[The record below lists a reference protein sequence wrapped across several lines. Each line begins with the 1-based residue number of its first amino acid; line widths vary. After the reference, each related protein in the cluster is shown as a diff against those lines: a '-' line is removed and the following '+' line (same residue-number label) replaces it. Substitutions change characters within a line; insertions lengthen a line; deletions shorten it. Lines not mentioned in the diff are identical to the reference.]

1 MTIPAHLAVA
11 LGLTSCEVSEEELE
25 GRLLLAGLTH
35 NSDSFNSPL
44 LELVTNA
51 PQVFVDIVLP
61 ALGSLEL
68 RMLAGVNTKMRD
80 VVVTNSGEAATTK
93 KEILRVATLVRSVS
107 ILAWARENGCLWNAR
122 TFNAAAAGGHLEV
135 LQWARANGCPWVEGT
150 CGEAAKGGDLE
161 VLQWAHSN
169 GCPWNEWTCTNA
181 ANGGHLE
188 VLLWARARERL
199 PLERVDVHE
208 RGEWRAPRGAAVG
221 ARERMLMERGNVL
234 GGGESRASRGASV
247 GSRARLQVGCIHVRD
262 GGTGRAPRGAAVGSR
277 ERMPVGQV
285 HVRVREK
292 ARAPRPTKV
301 GNRERLPLF
310 RVIPSD
316 ST

>member
-93 KEILRVATLVRSVS
+93 KEILRVATFVRSVS

-135 LQWARANGCPWVEGT
+135 LQWARANGCSWSKRTCLGAMEDGHVE
-150 CGEAAKGGDLE
+150 L
-161 VLQWAHSN
+161 LQWLRAN
-169 GCPWNEWTCTNA
+169 GCRWTASTRGMA
-181 ANGGHLE
+181 A
-188 VLLWARARERL
+188 
-199 PLERVDVHE
+199 D
-208 RGEWRAPRGAAVG
+208 
-221 ARERMLMERGNVL
+221 L
-234 GGGESRASRGASV
+234 GYIESDCS
-247 GSRARLQVGCIHVRD
+247 L
-262 GGTGRAPRGAAVGSR
+262 
-277 ERMPVGQV
+277 
-285 HVRVREK
+285 
-292 ARAPRPTKV
+292 
-301 GNRERLPLF
+301 
-310 RVIPSD
+310 SD
-316 ST
+316 ESADSFSADTDEDDDETSE

>member
-93 KEILRVATLVRSVS
+93 KEILRVATFVRSVS

-135 LQWARANGCPWVEGT
+135 LQWARANGCPWV
-150 CGEAAKGGDLE
+150 
-161 VLQWAHSN
+161 
-169 GCPWNEWTCTNA
+169 
-181 ANGGHLE
+181 
-188 VLLWARARERL
+188 
-199 PLERVDVHE
+199 
-208 RGEWRAPRGAAVG
+208 
-221 ARERMLMERGNVL
+221 
-234 GGGESRASRGASV
+234 
-247 GSRARLQVGCIHVRD
+247 
-262 GGTGRAPRGAAVGSR
+262 
-277 ERMPVGQV
+277 
-285 HVRVREK
+285 
-292 ARAPRPTKV
+292 
-301 GNRERLPLF
+301 
-310 RVIPSD
+310 
-316 ST
+316 

>member
-1 MTIPAHLAVA
+1 MLISFAKTENRCHPGTSLRRAQGECTVTHAPSFISFVMSSLRASKRARHVMTIPAHLAVA

-93 KEILRVATLVRSVS
+93 KEILRVATFVRSVS

-150 CGEAAKGGDLE
+150 CGEAAKGGDLD

-234 GGGESRASRGASV
+234 GGGE
-247 GSRARLQVGCIHVRD
+247 
-262 GGTGRAPRGAAVGSR
+262 
-277 ERMPVGQV
+277 
-285 HVRVREK
+285 
-292 ARAPRPTKV
+292 
-301 GNRERLPLF
+301 
-310 RVIPSD
+310 
-316 ST
+316 

>member
-107 ILAWARENGCLWNAR
+107 ILAWARENGCPWDRWTCTPPLRVVTWKCCSGRAR
-122 TFNAAAAGGHLEV
+122 TAARGLRGRVGRRRRAGTSRYCSGRIRTAAHGTSGRARTRRMAGTSRCCCGR
-135 LQWARANGCPWVEGT
+135 ARA
-150 CGEAAKGGDLE
+150 
-161 VLQWAHSN
+161 N

-188 VLLWARARERL
+188 VLQWARANGCLWSEETCWEAASHGH
-199 PLERVDVHE
+199 LEVLQ
-208 RGEWRAPRGAAVG
+208 W
-221 ARERMLMERGNVL
+221 AREHGCKWDAYTCVMAARGGHLEVL
-234 GGGESRASRGASV
+234 
-247 GSRARLQVGCIHVRD
+247 QW
-262 GGTGRAPRGAAVGSR
+262 
-277 ERMPVGQV
+277 
-285 HVRVREK
+285 
-292 ARAPRPTKV
+292 ARANECPWDKYTCVYARKHGHHDLLKWAIANGCPYSV
-301 GNRERLPLF
+301 
-310 RVIPSD
+310 
-316 ST
+316 

>member
-93 KEILRVATLVRSVS
+93 KEILRVATFVRSVS

-221 ARERMLMERGNVL
+221 ARARTAAL
-234 GGGESRASRGASV
+234 GTSG
-247 GSRARLQVGCIHVRD
+247 RARTRRMAGISRCCSGRARTDAYGARKRVGRRRVTGISRCFSGRARTAA
-262 GGTGRAPRGAAVGSR
+262 GGTSARIGGRCTAGISRCFSGLASTAASG
-277 ERMPVGQV
+277 M
-285 HVRVREK
+285 HT
-292 ARAPRPTKV
+292 RA
-301 GNRERLPLF
+301 
-310 RVIPSD
+310 
-316 ST
+316 